1 MNTMAEIVP
10 VADRVSRLQTLV
22 EDVPFLAVLP
32 PATRGRL
39 LEDARIEDARDIH
52 RTLMATYAMA
62 ERRGRPG
69 SDGSADG
76 EMAFSAAT

>member
-39 LEDARIEDARDIH
+39 LEDARIERLRA
-52 RTLMATYAMA
+52 
-62 ERRGRPG
+62 
-69 SDGSADG
+69 G
-76 EMAFSAAT
+76 E